1 MENMVN
7 HIIERGDCFTL
18 KDLDITGNDLIEYGL
33 KGKEVGR
40 VLGLLLDI
48 VIENQKLNDKQTL
61 IAMIEHL

>member
-1 MENMVN
+1 MVSC
-7 HIIERGDCFTL
+7 IIERGDCFTL

-61 IAMIEHL
+61 IALIEHL